1 MSVGLLAP
9 AALAALIALLLP
21 LLLHLARRD
30 ATRPTPFA
38 ALRWLRERP
47 KPRRRLRF
55 DDWPLLLVRLLLLA
69 LLAVWLAWP
78 VLHGETAPA
87 RWTVIVPGV
96 ADTALPPIEDGAPA
110 PRWLAPGFPEV
121 GRESTPARA
130 GASVASLLRELDM
143 TAPAGTALTVLVPDT
158 IDGADG
164 GRIVLSRPV
173 DWQIVA
179 GREPDVD
186 VPPTLPPRLDVFG
199 IAADDPALR
208 VLRAVARAWRPDDAD
223 ALRIAN
229 ADESPR
235 ADAIAVWWDDTA
247 PPAALRTQTTGRVL
261 LLGPDVPRE
270 AIDWQPVWQG
280 ADGDPLFERAACG
293 GAICVRVAQAVHP
306 ATMPGLL
313 DPDFPARLRDLLQP
327 PPSPRRIAAADL
339 APSTGADTWPPTPR
353 DLRPWWVLL
362 AALVFALE
370 RWMAA
375 APRRNRTT

>member
-78 VLHGETAPA
+78 VLHGETVPA
-87 RWTVIVPGV
+87 RWTVVVPGV
-96 ADTALPPIEDGAPA
+96 ADDALPRLEDGAPA
-110 PRWLAPGFPEV
+110 PRWLAAGFPEV
-121 GRESTPARA
+121 AGESAPARN

-143 TAPAGTALTVLVPDT
+143 VAPPGTGLTVLVPDT

-173 DWQIVA
+173 DWRIVA
-179 GREPDVD
+179 GSEPGADA
-186 VPPTLPPRLDVFG
+186 PPVLPPRLDVFG

-223 ALRIAN
+223 ALRIAD
-229 ADESPR
+229 ADTASR
-235 ADAIAVWWDDTA
+235 ADAIPVWWGTSA
-247 PPAALRTQTTGRVL
+247 PPAALPAGSVGRVL
-261 LLGPDVPRE
+261 LLGPDVPRGD
-270 AIDWQPVWQG
+270 IDWQPLQQD
-280 ADGDPLFERAACG
+280 ADGGALFERGICG
-293 GAICVRVAQAVHP
+293 EAICVRFAQALDP
-306 ATMPGLL
+306 ATMPIVL
-313 DPDFPARLRDLLQP
+313 DPDFPVRLRELLQP
-327 PPSPRRIAAADL
+327 LPAPQRIAATDL
-339 APSTGADTWPPTPR
+339 APSTGADAWPPTPR
-353 DLRPWWVLL
+353 DLRPWWALL
-362 AALVFALE
+362 AALAFALE

-375 APRRNRTT
+375 APRRNHAA

>member
-87 RWTVIVPGV
+87 RWTIVAPGV
-96 ADTALPPIEDGAPA
+96 ADEALPRTEDGAPA

-121 GRESTPARA
+121 SRESAPARN

-164 GRIVLSRPV
+164 GRVVLSRPV
-173 DWQIVA
+173 DWRIVA
-179 GREPDVD
+179 GSEPGTDAS
-186 VPPTLPPRLDVFG
+186 PILPPRLDVFG

-229 ADESPR
+229 GDEAPR
-235 ADAIAVWWDDTA
+235 ADAIAVWWGHTA
-247 PPAALRTQTTGRVL
+247 PPAALRTETAGRVL

-270 AIDWQPVWQG
+270 EIDWQSLQQDANG
-280 ADGDPLFERAACG
+280 AAVFERAVCG
-293 GAICVRVAQAVHP
+293 EATCVRFAQAVDP
-306 ATMPGLL
+306 ATMPLVL
-313 DPDFPARLRDLLQP
+313 DPEFPSRLRELLQP
-327 PPSPRRIAAADL
+327 LPAPQRIAATDL
-339 APSTGADTWPPTPR
+339 APSTGADAWPPTPR
-353 DLRPWWVLL
+353 DLRPWWALL
-362 AALVFALE
+362 VALAFALE

-375 APRRNRTT
+375 APRRNRAA